1 MLMRVL
7 PMVLPSWLVYFQALP
22 QQTMN
27 NKTNKW
33 KRRTKIKVA
42 DGRHLHSL
50 KSRKLSL
57 KIRQLNLSLKPYQFK
72 FYLPSPKL

>member
-7 PMVLPSWLVYFQALP
+7 PMVLPSWLVCFQARPL
-22 QQTMN
+22 QTIKS
-27 NKTNKW
+27 KTNKW

-42 DGRHLHSL
+42 DGRLLRSL

-57 KIRQLNLSLKPYQFK
+57 NIRQLNLSLKPYQFK